1 MAKKFDTPPLAVQ
14 TLQRQRAPLAVQG
27 RKNPLAKTVG
37 DSRRVTAQRKLS
49 EEVNSSPRARSN
61 AAQELVMLNAQQA
74 LEEEEEKKK

>member
-1 MAKKFDTPPLAVQ
+1 MAKKFDTPPAAVQ
-14 TLQRQRAPLAVQG
+14 TLQRQRAPLLVP
-27 RKNPLAKTVG
+27 RKEAPLAKAVG
-37 DSRRVTAQRKLS
+37 GSRRVAAQRKLS